1 MHFNQKDKKCLRS
14 STLSPFLHQSN
25 EQKYRKLKFH
35 FKYNCVNNLSL
46 ISSDHLKTYPRWDS
60 DNNSLFQCIFK
71 PSRCRTGSVRLA
83 YTKTYENT
91 SDLVFDSY
99 YSRSPRPNTRYS
111 IDPAFEPPS
120 IDHHRM
126 ICLWLESWMS
136 IGDRIYKLNQTSRPD
151 ISQET
156 EHCTKDEVCK
166 LQIGRLVQWSNAR
179 GIWYDKAR
187 VVIHYSRAMHDHFII
202 VHVVSII
209 CKLRKYFSLKQE
221 RVSFLIK

>member
-1 MHFNQKDKKCLRS
+1 M
-14 STLSPFLHQSN
+14 
-25 EQKYRKLKFH
+25 
-35 FKYNCVNNLSL
+35 L
-46 ISSDHLKTYPRWDS
+46 IIFPLLAQIISRHPRWDS
-60 DNNSLFQCIFK
+60 DNNSLFQCISK

-83 YTKTYENT
+83 YTKTYKNT

-120 IDHHRM
+120 IDHHWM

-136 IGDRIYKLNQTSRPD
+136 IGDRIYKLNQTYRPD

-166 LQIGRLVQWSNAR
+166 LQIGRLVQWLWSNAW

-187 VVIHYSRAMHDHFII
+187 VVIHYHAW
-202 VHVVSII
+202 
-209 CKLRKYFSLKQE
+209 
-221 RVSFLIK
+221 SFHYSACRIHHL

>member
-1 MHFNQKDKKCLRS
+1 MNKNIESLNFI
-14 STLSPFLHQSN
+14 SN
-25 EQKYRKLKFH
+25 KS
-35 FKYNCVNNLSL
+35 VL
-46 ISSDHLKTYPRWDS
+46 IIFPLLAQIISRHPRWDS

-166 LQIGRLVQWSNAR
+166 LQIGRLVQWSNAG
-179 GIWYDKAR
+179 GIWYYKAR

-221 RVSFLIK
+221 RF

>member
-1 MHFNQKDKKCLRS
+1 MNKNIESLNFI
-14 STLSPFLHQSN
+14 SN
-25 EQKYRKLKFH
+25 KT
-35 FKYNCVNNLSL
+35 VL
-46 ISSDHLKTYPRWDS
+46 IIFPLLAQIISRLPRWDS
-60 DNNSLFQCIFK
+60 DNNSLFICIFK

-166 LQIGRLVQWSNAR
+166 LQIGRLVQ
-179 GIWYDKAR
+179 
-187 VVIHYSRAMHDHFII
+187 
-202 VHVVSII
+202 
-209 CKLRKYFSLKQE
+209 
-221 RVSFLIK
+221 